1 LPSQLKTFINKQ
13 KSSEIAPLTSGP
25 LFQGD
30 RQMPA
35 SVSSDQTMPNTRGQ
49 SQGAPMLTG
58 NYEQD
63 AKAFSDYWLKGLA
76 HLDALPG
83 RAKRSAAE
91 HAEVA
96 DLLSQARASRGAFL
110 HAHASRLY
118 REMTDDLQSF
128 RRVEELAVQA
138 ADRVPGLCPTP
149 ARVATEAA
157 LVQAEKD
164 GHEIDQGILFNYI
177 LGDETCGRHL
187 CHAMLLPRKEALDR
201 LEELKRRG
209 RVDLAHASVERKGKA
224 SIVLMKNSRHLNA
237 EDETTLK
244 DVETAVD
251 LAILDPETS
260 ICVLRGD
267 VIEGGK
273 YDGKRVFCTGIN
285 LTHIYYGR
293 ISFMWYLVRD
303 LGFINKIYRGMAKPD
318 ILPDEIYG
326 DTTEKPWIT
335 AVEKFAIGGGCQYL
349 LVTDYN
355 IAASDAYMTLP
366 ARKEGIIPGVANMR
380 LPRFVGDRIARQAI
394 MSERRI
400 ECDSDAGRMIC
411 DLIVEPDQMDQAID
425 DVILRLTNSGAVNAS
440 SNRKA
445 FRVTQEPLDMF
456 RKYMAVYSREQAYC
470 HFSPALIS
478 NLERFWNA
486 QQRKL

>member
-1 LPSQLKTFINKQ
+1 
-13 KSSEIAPLTSGP
+13 
-25 LFQGD
+25 
-30 RQMPA
+30 MPA
-35 SVSSDQTMPNTRGQ
+35 SQSSEQNISHRSP
-49 SQGAPMLTG
+49 GAPKLTG
-58 NYEQD
+58 DYGRDVQ
-63 AKAFSDYWLKGLA
+63 AFSAFWLKGLA
-76 HLDALPG
+76 RIDALPG

-91 HAEVA
+91 QAEVA
-96 DLLSQARASRGAFL
+96 ASLLEARASRGTFL
-110 HAHASRLY
+110 HAHAGRLY
-118 REMTDDLQSF
+118 REMTDDLRSF
-128 RRVEELAVQA
+128 RRVEALAVLA
-138 ADRVPGLCPTP
+138 AEQIPGLCPTP
-149 ARVATEAA
+149 ARVAAESG

-187 CHAMLLPRKEALDR
+187 CHAMLLPRKEALDH

-237 EDETTLK
+237 EDDTTVK

-251 LAILDPETS
+251 LALLDPETS

-318 ILPDEIYG
+318 VSPDEIYG
-326 DTTEKPWIT
+326 ETNEKPWVT

-380 LPRFVGDRIARQAI
+380 LPRFVGDRIARQAV

-400 ECDSDAGRMIC
+400 DCDSEAGRMIC
-411 DLIVEPDQMDQAID
+411 DRIVAPDQIDQAID
-425 DVILRLTNSGAVNAS
+425 EAIFALTNSGAVNAS

-456 RKYMAVYSREQAYC
+456 RSYMAVYSREQAYC